1 MDYTRLSHI
10 ALFDGIDTRE
20 IEQLLTSLGAHE
32 RAFSK
37 GETVLRTGDTA
48 RYLGIGIEGSG
59 NIAVNYYWGA
69 HDIFVHVEP
78 DQMFGEAYAVT
89 RSTLLVDAVAAEPS
103 TVLLMD
109 ADRLLNVCERSC
121 RSHHR
126 VIQNLVR
133 IGAQKNIAISRRIM
147 HTAPKTIRERVLSY
161 LAEQAMEHE
170 SRSFTIPFSREQM
183 ASYLSVDRSAL
194 SNELSKM
201 QRDGLIRFKKNRFE
215 LLGR

>member
-1 MDYTRLSHI
+1 ML
-10 ALFDGIDTRE
+10 
-20 IEQLLTSLGAHE
+20 
-32 RAFSK
+32 
-37 GETVLRTGDTA
+37 
-48 RYLGIGIEGSG
+48 
-59 NIAVNYYWGA
+59 
-69 HDIFVHVEP
+69 
-78 DQMFGEAYAVT
+78 
-89 RSTLLVDAVAAEPS
+89 
-103 TVLLMD
+103 
-109 ADRLLNVCERSC
+109 
-121 RSHHR
+121 
-126 VIQNLVR
+126 

-215 LLGR
+215 LLKR

>member
-10 ALFDGIDTRE
+10 ALFDGIDAHE
-20 IEQLLTSLGAHE
+20 IEQLLTCLGAHE
-32 RAFSK
+32 RALSK
-37 GETVLRTGDTA
+37 GEMILRTGDTA
-48 RYLGIGIEGSG
+48 RHLGIVIEGSV

-69 HDIFVHVEP
+69 RDIFVHVEP
-78 DQMFGEAYAVT
+78 GQMFGEAYAVT
-89 RSTLLVDAVAAEPS
+89 RSKLLVDAVTAEPS

-126 VIQNLVR
+126 IIQNLVR

-161 LAEQAMEHE
+161 LAEQAMGHE
-170 SRSFTIPFSREQM
+170 NRSFTIPFSREQM

-201 QRDGLIRFKKNRFE
+201 QREGLIRFKKNRFE
-215 LLGR
+215 LLKR